1 MDKLKKIIDTPA
13 KELYKEV
20 GQDTEI
26 DYKEKFKQQ
35 QERNNWFIF
44 NFIMGDEGIGIKSV
58 EVPEFKSRA
67 EKYKWYLKQL
77 QVSVVD

>member
-20 GQDTEI
+20 GKDTEI
-26 DYKEKFKQQ
+26 DYKEKLKEQ

-44 NFIMGDEGIGIKSV
+44 NFIMGGEDTRVKSV

-67 EKYKWYLKQL
+67 EKHKWYLKQL
-77 QVSVVD
+77 QI